1 MVRRFLAAAAAA
13 LLLVAGVSTPSTA
26 IPMQGKSW
34 VSANNGTVGV
44 QQTVMVK
51 APALRGQVVTI
62 AFQNSTAGANA
73 GQAAVNQEGFAYL
86 PWTPNVAGAWSIS
99 ANVGNDTMR
108 TASIVVNSMPTV
120 TTLRVAGELAENQSA
135 GLFASVRALSG
146 SITPSG
152 TISVRNQSNTV
163 VATGTLVP
171 TSTVGLAT
179 AAMFDWVPSAG
190 PINLT
195 ATFTPSTNAFATS
208 VSPSQSPLVGGPQAV
223 SLRLPPV
230 FYVGVEETISAVI
243 QPAYQSDLGGSVAF
257 SLDIDGFP
265 FYPMGGSKTLVGDG
279 GQSTWTPTQVGI
291 QSIRVEYAS
300 ANFGFNGS
308 DTQVINVQPAPTPDL
323 ITVTPTGS
331 APWSTGNVGTLT
343 QGNYVQIS
351 AASISGNPV
360 TLATDGPCGDSGVYI
375 TMLGPGTCTITAT
388 SLGNGGTLAASSASY
403 EITVVRK

>member
-1 MVRRFLAAAAAA
+1 MVRRFLATAAVA
-13 LLLVAGVSTPSTA
+13 LVLVAGMSTPSTA

-34 VSANNGTVGV
+34 VSANNGMVGV

-51 APALRGQVVTI
+51 APALRGKAVTI
-62 AFQNSTAGANA
+62 SFQNSTAGNNS
-73 GQAAVNQEGFAYL
+73 GSAAVNQDGFAYL
-86 PWTPNVAGAWSIS
+86 PWTPNLAGAWTIS

-257 SLDIDGFP
+257 SLYIDGFP

-279 GQSTWTPTQVGI
+279 GQSAWTPTQVGI

-300 ANFGFNGS
+300 ANFAINGN
-308 DTQVINVQPAPTPDL
+308 DTQVINVQPAPTPDR
-323 ITVTPTGS
+323 ITFASDGG
-331 APWSTGNVGTLT
+331 APLAAANIGVLKPGNFVGFT
-343 QGNYVQIS
+343 V
-351 AASISGNPV
+351 ASLSGNPV
-360 TLATDGPCGDSGVYI
+360 TLSTDGPCGGDGPYI
-375 TMLGPGTCTITAT
+375 TMLGPGTCTIKAS
-388 SLGNGGTLAASSASY
+388 SLGNGGSLAATSDSY
-403 EITVVRK
+403 TITVVG

>member
-99 ANVGNDTMR
+99 ANVGGETVR
-108 TASIVVNSMPTV
+108 ATSITVSAMPTV
-120 TTLRVAGELAENQSA
+120 TTLLVAGEIAENQSA
-135 GLFASVRALSG
+135 GLVATVRALGG

-152 TISVRNQSNTV
+152 TVSVRNQSNAV
-163 VATGTLVP
+163 VATGTLTP
-171 TSTVGLAT
+171 TITEGLASASMSWT
-179 AAMFDWVPSAG
+179 PSAG
-190 PINLT
+190 AITLT
-195 ATFTPSTNAFATS
+195 ATFTPSTNAFTSS
-208 VSPSQSPLVGGPQAV
+208 VSPSQSPVVGGAQAV

-230 FYVGVEETISAVI
+230 SYLGVEEAISAVV
-243 QPAYQSDLGGSVAF
+243 QPAYQSSLGGSVAF
-257 SLDIDGFP
+257 SLNIDGFP
-265 FYPMGGSKTLVGDG
+265 FYPMGGSRSIASGVGS
-279 GQSTWTPTQVGI
+279 STWTPTQVGI
-291 QSIRVEYAS
+291 QTVRVEYES